1 VIAGVD
7 LPTGAIAAI
16 GALFAP
22 LVRAR
27 RAFGKQFPVSVKP

>member
-7 LPTGAIAAI
+7 LPTGVIAAI
-16 GALFAP
+16 GALLAP

-27 RAFGKQFPVSVKP
+27 RAFGKQFPMSDKP

>member
-1 VIAGVD
+1 VIAGVG
-7 LPTGAIAAI
+7 LPTGMIAAV

-27 RAFGKQFPVSVKP
+27 RAFGKQFPASVKT